1 MLTLFIIVSVFAL
14 SHQQCCFP
22 SQWEGI
28 ESGSMAS
35 VPQGN
40 NPVPVFTSFNY
51 LLSVDYSKHLLYL
64 SGSVTTDGQTTQ
76 IKVIRDY
83 SAKIQYV
90 IDVSTNTCKKT
101 VMTDKEVTCLG
112 TNGDNSTVVA
122 KTYFGAGGQQ
132 LPFTV
137 YRSVFNGYPST
148 LSVAEGCIPV
158 GATYHGSDEN
168 GNSVIGSIGYHSITP
183 GISDLSVFAVPANCV
198 AAPLAGTVVG

>member
-1 MLTLFIIVSVFAL
+1 MLTLFIIVSVFVL

-28 ESGSMAS
+28 QSGSMATVS
-35 VPQGN
+35 PGP
-40 NPVPVFTSFNY
+40 NPVPVFTSFSY

-64 SGSVTTDGQTTQ
+64 SGNVTTGGHTTQ

-90 IDVSTNTCKKT
+90 IDLGTNTCKKT
-101 VMTDKEVTCLG
+101 VMTDKEVSCLG
-112 TNGDNSTVVA
+112 TNGDNATVVA

-137 YRSVFNGYPST
+137 YKSVFNGYPST
-148 LSVAEGCIPV
+148 VSVAEGCIPV
-158 GATYHGSDEN
+158 GTTYHGNNEYGD
-168 GNSVIGSIGYHSITP
+168 SVIGSIGYHSITP

-198 AAPLAGTVVG
+198 SAPLAGSVVG